1 MSPGRRRRHAARV
14 RKFAAGGNQ
23 TAALSFF
30 TRGSRQRSSPGADV
44 QTRRKG
50 VSGTVSDF
58 MLERLSEWGVRRIYG
73 YPGDGINGILGALS
87 RAEDRFEFIQVP
99 HEEVAAFMACA
110 HAKFTGQPG
119 VCMATSGPGAIHLL
133 NGLYDAKLDHAPVV
147 AIVGQQKRAALGGD
161 YQQEVDLVSLF
172 KDVAGEYVHMCTTPE
187 QMRHLVD
194 RAMRIAMAE
203 RTVTCIIVPNDVQ
216 ELDAV
221 ATPPRAHGTIHSGT
235 GYAPPRIVPMEED
248 LRRAADVVNAGRR
261 VAMLVGAGALH
272 ATDEVIQVA
281 EVLGAGVAKAL
292 LGRAAVPDDLP
303 FVTGQIGLLGTRPS
317 WELMVGCETLLM
329 VGSSFP
335 YSEFLPPEG
344 QARGVQID
352 IDAKMLSIR
361 YPMEVNL
368 VGDSALTLRALL
380 PLLRRKE
387 DRSWREEI
395 EGNVEEWWQVV
406 EERSLSDADPINPQR
421 VLWELSP
428 RLPDGAIISADS
440 GSVANWFARN
450 LKIRRG
456 MMATLSG
463 TLATMCPGVPYA
475 LAAKFNYPDRVAIA
489 LVGDGAMQMLGINC
503 LITAAKYWRRWSDP
517 RLIVLV
523 LNNRDLNQ
531 VTWEQRVLA
540 GDPKWETSQNIM
552 DFPYAGL
559 AEMVGLLG
567 LRVEHP
573 DEVGPAWDRALSA
586 DRPCVLDV
594 VTDPKVP
601 PLPPHITYE
610 QARSYAA
617 SLLKGDPEAVG
628 IVWQSIKEAMQGIL
642 PSRR

>member
-1 MSPGRRRRHAARV
+1 VPAA
-14 RKFAAGGNQ
+14 
-23 TAALSFF
+23 
-30 TRGSRQRSSPGADV
+30 D
-44 QTRRKG
+44 
-50 VSGTVSDF
+50 
-58 MLERLSEWGVRRIYG
+58 
-73 YPGDGINGILGALS
+73 
-87 RAEDRFEFIQVP
+87 
-99 HEEVAAFMACA
+99 
-110 HAKFTGQPG
+110 
-119 VCMATSGPGAIHLL
+119 
-133 NGLYDAKLDHAPVV
+133 
-147 AIVGQQKRAALGGD
+147 
-161 YQQEVDLVSLF
+161 
-172 KDVAGEYVHMCTTPE
+172 
-187 QMRHLVD
+187 
-194 RAMRIAMAE
+194 
-203 RTVTCIIVPNDVQ
+203 
-216 ELDAV
+216 
-221 ATPPRAHGTIHSGT
+221 
-235 GYAPPRIVPMEED
+235 D
-248 LRRAADVVNAGRR
+248 LRRAAEVLNAGQR

-272 ATDEVIQVA
+272 ATDEVVQVA
-281 EVLGAGVAKAL
+281 EILGAGVAKAL

-317 WELMVGCETLLM
+317 WDLMMGCDTLLM

-352 IDAKMLSIR
+352 IDGKMLSIR

-368 VGDSALTLRALL
+368 VGDSALTLRTLL
-380 PLLRRKE
+380 PLLKRKE

-395 EGNVEEWWQVV
+395 EGNVKKWWEVV

-463 TLATMCPGVPYA
+463 TLATMCPGIPYA
-475 LAAKFNYPDRVAIA
+475 LAAKFNYPERVAIA
-489 LVGDGAMQMLGINC
+489 LVGDGAMQMLGLNC
-503 LITAAKYWRRWSDP
+503 LITAAKYWRRWRDP

-540 GDPKWETSQNIM
+540 GDPKWETSQNLM
-552 DFPYAGL
+552 DFPYAGM
-559 AEMVGLLG
+559 AEMVGLMG

-573 DEVGPAWDRALSA
+573 DEVGPAWDAALSA

-610 QARSYAA
+610 QAKSYAS

-628 IVWQSIKEAMQGIL
+628 IVWQSIKEAMQGVL
-642 PSRR
+642 PSRH